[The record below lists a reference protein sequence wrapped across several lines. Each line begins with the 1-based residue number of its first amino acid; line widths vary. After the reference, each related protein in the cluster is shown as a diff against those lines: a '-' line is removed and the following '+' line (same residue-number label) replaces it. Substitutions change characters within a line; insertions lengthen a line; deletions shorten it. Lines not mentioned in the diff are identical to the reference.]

1 VKRLGLALT
10 LALLASCHVG
20 PNYRPP
26 ELPQHA
32 EGPLV
37 SVNEG
42 IESRGSP
49 PDTWWQ
55 LYGDAQMDALVAEA
69 FAANRDLA
77 VAQANLAAA
86 RAVLSAAR
94 SNRYPSTQIIAGGVR
109 GRDPTTDEI
118 LELNG
123 QRPENFWLFE
133 DLFQVSY
140 EVDLF
145 GRIHRQIE
153 AAGANEE
160 AAAALRDSVQAVV
173 ASETVRAYTAICALG
188 AQVAVSRHSLE
199 VVSHEAD
206 ITRHRYEAGAGSS
219 YDVKRAQALAEQVG
233 ADIPTLEGQRRAAL
247 FTLAALLGRTP
258 ADAPSETE
266 RCTVAPRLEAQLPVG
281 DGTSLLRRRPDIRQ
295 AERRLA
301 AATAQIGVAT
311 ADLYPTIKLIGF
323 YGGAA
328 PQISDLG
335 TNAGL
340 AWGVGPQISWNF
352 FNQSAARARI
362 REAKAGEAAALAS
375 FDSTVLGALK
385 EIEQALSIYD
395 AALRNHTSLVA
406 ARQQI
411 REAFEIASDG
421 YSAGALSNLDLLT
434 TEQSLVTLDGAVAAS
449 ESALIIDQIAVFKAL
464 GGGWGER
471 TPLATR

>member
-1 VKRLGLALT
+1 MKRAAVSFT
-10 LALLASCHVG
+10 LVLLASCHVG

-26 ELPQHA
+26 DLPKHA

-37 SVNEG
+37 SVNEAV
-42 IESRGSP
+42 ESRASP

-55 LYGDAQMDALVAEA
+55 LYGDPQLDTLVAEA

-94 SNRYPSTQIIAGGVR
+94 SNRYPSTQITAGGVR

-133 DLFQVSY
+133 DLFQVAY

-145 GRIHRQIE
+145 GRVHRQVE

-160 AAAALRDSVQAVV
+160 AAAALRDSVQVVV
-173 ASETVRAYTAICALG
+173 ASETVRAYAAICALG
-188 AQVAVSRHSLE
+188 EQVAVSRHSLE
-199 VVSHEAD
+199 VVSREAD
-206 ITRHRYEAGAGSS
+206 ITQHRYEAGGGSS
-219 YDVKRAQALAEQVG
+219 YEVKRAQALAEQVG

-258 ADAPSETE
+258 ADAPVETE
-266 RCTVAPRLEAQLPVG
+266 RCAAAPRLEALLPVG
-281 DGTSLLRRRPDIRQ
+281 DGTSLIRRRPDIRQ

-301 AATAQIGVAT
+301 AATAEIGVAT
-311 ADLYPTIKLIGF
+311 ADLYPTVKLVGF

-340 AWGVGPQISWNF
+340 AWGIGPQISWTF
-352 FNQSAARARI
+352 FNQSAARARV
-362 REAKAGEAAALAS
+362 RQAKAGEAAALAT
-375 FDSTVLGALK
+375 FDSAVLGALK

-395 AALRNHTSLVA
+395 AGLRNHASLIA
-406 ARQQI
+406 ARQRI
-411 REAFEIASDG
+411 HEAFDIARDE
-421 YSAGALSNLDLLT
+421 YSAGALSSLDLLT
-434 TEQSLVTLDGAVAAS
+434 TEQSLVTLDSAVAAS
-449 ESALIIDQIAVFKAL
+449 ESALVIDQIAVFNAL
-464 GGGWGER
+464 GGGWGDR
-471 TPLATR
+471 TPVATR

>member
-1 VKRLGLALT
+1 VKRIGLALT
-10 LALLASCHVG
+10 LVLLASCHVG

-26 ELPQHA
+26 ELPKHA

-37 SVNEG
+37 SVNEST
-42 IESRGSP
+42 ESRIPP

-55 LYGDAQMDALVAEA
+55 LYGDAQMNALVAEA
-69 FAANRDLA
+69 FTANRDLA
-77 VAQANLAAA
+77 VARANLAAA
-86 RAVLSAAR
+86 HAVLTAAR
-94 SNRYPSTQIIAGGVR
+94 SERYPSTQIIAGGVR

-133 DLFQVSY
+133 DLFQVGY

-145 GRIHRQIE
+145 GRVHRQVE
-153 AAGANEE
+153 AAGANAE
-160 AAAALRDSVQAVV
+160 AAAAFRDSVQAVV
-173 ASETVRAYTAICALG
+173 ASETVRAYAAICALG
-188 AQVAVSRHSLE
+188 EQVAVSRHSLE

-206 ITRHRYEAGAGSS
+206 ITRRRFEAGAGSS

-258 ADAPSETE
+258 ADAPLETE
-266 RCTVAPRLEAQLPVG
+266 RCTVAPHLEALLPVG
-281 DGTSLLRRRPDIRQ
+281 DGTTLIRRRPDIRQ

-311 ADLYPTIKLIGF
+311 ADLYPTVKLVGF

-328 PQISDLG
+328 PQMSDLG

-340 AWGVGPQISWNF
+340 AWGIGPQISWNF
-352 FNQSAARARI
+352 FNQSAARARV
-362 REAKAGEAAALAS
+362 RKATAGEAAALAN

-395 AALRNHTSLVA
+395 AGLRNHTSLIA

-411 REAFEIASDG
+411 REAFDIARDE
-421 YSAGALSNLDLLT
+421 YSAGALSSLDLLT
-434 TEQSLVTLDGAVAAS
+434 TEQSLVTLDSAVAAS
-449 ESALIIDQIAVFKAL
+449 ESALVIDQIAVFNAL
-464 GGGWGER
+464 GGGWGDG
-471 TPLATR
+471 TPVATR